1 MPTYPRVSRGY
12 VSDGASQHEVEADE
26 AMSQLKEIIGPE
38 ASTPAKITNLSE
50 DGFTLERIEDGRRA
64 SYDIFPSTDDP
75 VDQEEF
81 STVMLPYVCARIL
94 EDPELA
100 GSPEV
105 TQTATQL
112 SS

>member
-1 MPTYPRVSRGY
+1 MV
-12 VSDGASQHEVEADE
+12 
-26 AMSQLKEIIGPE
+26 
-38 ASTPAKITNLSE
+38 
-50 DGFTLERIEDGRRA
+50 ERIEDGRRA

-100 GSPEV
+100 DTPAIAE
-105 TQTATQL
+105 TATQL